1 VPNKNFNKEIEMEKL
16 QLKWEEHNYQHA
28 GKNCCFDYAVIVN
41 NMTKGCDEDAD
52 TDGFSVGLNIF
63 SLLRVNGVER
73 PGTNRLSEKGKQ
85 IFLGIFWNYY
95 ESTYRRGDG
104 GFTTIYPKDENIKLM
119 KSFCGEG
126 ESISSLS
133 KGIAEE
139 WGDVIMKV
147 KNGEVEFFGKKEEIF
162 SFLIKAKRVG
172 GCWSST
178 PAPYVIGNYAGI
190 RCSLF

>member
-1 VPNKNFNKEIEMEKL
+1 MEKL
-16 QLKWEEHNYQHA
+16 TIKWKEHDYIINYKKC
-28 GKNCCFDYAVIVN
+28 GFDYVAIEN
-41 NMTKGCDEDAD
+41 LLNCDCDCDCD
-52 TDGFSVGLNIF
+52 TDGFSMGFNVF
-63 SLLRVNGVER
+63 TLLMVNGVKK
-73 PGTNRLSEKGKQ
+73 PGTVTITERGKQ
-85 IFLGIFWNYY
+85 IFMGIFWNYH

-104 GFTTIYPKDENIKLM
+104 GFTTIYPKDENIKIM

-126 ESISSLS
+126 FSISSLS

-139 WGDVIMKV
+139 WGDVVMKV
-147 KNGEVEFFGKKEEIF
+147 KDGEVEIFGKKEEVF
-162 SFLIKAKRVG
+162 NFFIKAKKVG